1 VNLVGGGNDNSSKR
15 MPGQC
20 KQLKEMGVDADIFF
34 DKDETHYI
42 LINKQKEIVK
52 FLRNRMRLD
61 LASTN

>member
-15 MPGQC
+15 MPDQC

-61 LASTN
+61 IASTK